1 MAKSDRSSPGSYRGR
16 WRVREPEGVPPPPP
30 LSRISELPSEFS
42 PLVAHTPNIDHR
54 ARLFTDPASFP
65 RRSDPHPPFA
75 ERAQSH
81 FVALQSSFGA
91 LTSSFVARQSSF
103 AALTNS
109 FAALQS
115 SFAALTSS
123 FVARPK
129 AFARA
134 KNRTHH
140 EHLYTSPAAARR
152 SLAAETEC
160 ARTRPSRKNRSPT
173 SLLSCTLP
181 ATTDAGWC
189 RRRECVGVVGESRRS
204 NR

>member
-91 LTSSFVARQSSF
+91 LTSSFVAR
-103 AALTNS
+103 
-109 FAALQS
+109 
-115 SFAALTSS
+115 
-123 FVARPK
+123 PK